1 MPNVLIAIDE
11 GGIATLTMNRPDRF
25 NALDNALLDELRAAL
40 AQLDVDE
47 SCKAL
52 VITGAGRAFCAG
64 ADLNTFVE
72 TRSEGRHSDTGHQVS
87 DGMQQRFN
95 PLMVDLMDFP
105 KPVVTAI
112 NGIAAGGGAGIALC
126 ADVVLCGVSGKFKF
140 VQATQLG
147 IVADLGANWL
157 LPRIAGRGVALSGI
171 LLGETLSAERAAT
184 LGLIWEVVDD
194 ASLLARA
201 QAHAR
206 VLAGIPRET
215 VLATRNLVDAAFG
228 TDFRQMLELERLQQR
243 DLCARPELTARIE
256 SFVGGNK
263 GGNKPRHKSS

>member
-1 MPNVLIAIDE
+1 MKTVLTMIDE
-11 GGIATLTMNRPDRF
+11 DGVATLTMNRPDRF
-25 NALDNALLDELRAAL
+25 NALDNVLLDELRAAL
-40 AQLDVDE
+40 AQLAADE
-47 SCKAL
+47 NCKAM

-64 ADLNTFVE
+64 ADLNTFLG

-95 PLMVDLMDFP
+95 PLMLDLMDFP

-126 ADVVLCGVSGKFKF
+126 ADVVVCGTSGKLKF

-171 LLGETLSAERAAT
+171 LLGETISAERAAA
-184 LGLIWEVVDD
+184 LGLIWEVVED
-194 ASLLARA
+194 ALLLARA

-206 VLAGIPRET
+206 VLAGIPLET
-215 VLATRNLVDAAFG
+215 TMATRNLVDAAFG

-243 DLCARPELTARIE
+243 DLCARPELAARIE
-256 SFVGGNK
+256 SFVGGD
-263 GGNKPRHKSS
+263 KPRRKK